1 MTEKVKVPLFLSL
14 LLLALF
20 ATPLSCYYDN
30 EEELYGVV
38 PCDTTAVSFSRDVLP
53 IVLNNCAICH
63 QPGGKQSTS
72 PMTNYAEVKSYA
84 ANRLIAN
91 RINGVG
97 KIMPP
102 SGKMSRC
109 NIQLIEAWFNAGAPD
124 N

>member
-1 MTEKVKVPLFLSL
+1 MTEKVKAPPFISL

-20 ATPLSCYYDN
+20 AAPLSCYYDN

-38 PCDTTAVSFSRDVLP
+38 SCDTTGVSFSRDVLP
-53 IVLNNCAICH
+53 IVLNNCASCH
-63 QPGGKQSTS
+63 QPGGSQSTS

-97 KIMPP
+97 NIMPP
-102 SGKMSRC
+102 LGKMSNC
-109 NIQLIEAWFNAGAPD
+109 NIQLIEAWLNAGAPD